1 MAKRRRHASAQPQ
14 SDAGWLGLGY
24 ALSLSLALASLAQEP
39 NSLSLA
45 DLKAMDLEQLLEVR
59 IVTVYAASRF
69 EQTIT
74 EAPSSITVVPSD
86 EIKRYGYRSLSDI
99 LASATGL
106 FVSYD
111 RNYAFLGTRGL
122 SLGDFNSRVL
132 LLVDG
137 HRVNNNLTDGAA
149 IGTDFILDVDL
160 IDHVEV
166 IRGPG
171 SALYGNNAFFGVI
184 NVVTRKGR
192 QVDGAEVSGEYASF
206 DTFKGRVTVG
216 KSFSDGVEFLLSGTL
231 YDSAGPE
238 QLFYKEFN
246 TPDQNNGIAQ
256 NMDAD
261 SYGSCFGSLRY
272 RDFTLQGGFISREKV
287 NPTAQYF
294 TTFNDPRLRTVD
306 DRGYADL
313 AFTHEFPDIVDVTA
327 RVYYDRSD
335 YTIGYPIG
343 APMATAFF
351 EEVQKGEWWGTEFQL
366 SKHLWEKHVI
376 AAGAEYRDDFRQEK
390 RVFDERATYTD
401 VHDNRRSYGVFV
413 QGDFAVRTNLHF
425 NGGLRYDQYGDF
437 DAAFN
442 PRLAAIYSPF
452 AQSTFKAIYGTAF
465 RAPNFLELSDPRFQD
480 VRPEEITSFELV
492 YEQGIGRHLRTSL
505 AGYYNRMDDLIV
517 FESGGFANVDAE
529 SRGIELALE
538 GTWASGVRGRASYAI
553 QHTENNS
560 STRGFADSPEHLL
573 KLNLSVP
580 LVKEK
585 LFGSLEYQYTSSRHT
600 VFTDASG
607 FTVPGVDATGF
618 GVLNFTLFSKNLIKN
633 LEASAS
639 VYNLLGESYADPST
653 RLHLQDQLPRDGR
666 SFRLKLSYRF

>member
-1 MAKRRRHASAQPQ
+1 
-14 SDAGWLGLGY
+14 
-24 ALSLSLALASLAQEP
+24 
-39 NSLSLA
+39 
-45 DLKAMDLEQLLEVR
+45 
-59 IVTVYAASRF
+59 
-69 EQTIT
+69 
-74 EAPSSITVVPSD
+74 
-86 EIKRYGYRSLSDI
+86 
-99 LASATGL
+99 
-106 FVSYD
+106 
-111 RNYAFLGTRGL
+111 
-122 SLGDFNSRVL
+122 
-132 LLVDG
+132 
-137 HRVNNNLTDGAA
+137 
-149 IGTDFILDVDL
+149 
-160 IDHVEV
+160 
-166 IRGPG
+166 
-171 SALYGNNAFFGVI
+171 
-184 NVVTRKGR
+184 
-192 QVDGAEVSGEYASF
+192 
-206 DTFKGRVTVG
+206 
-216 KSFSDGVEFLLSGTL
+216 
-231 YDSAGPE
+231 
-238 QLFYKEFN
+238 
-246 TPDQNNGIAQ
+246 
-256 NMDAD
+256 MDAD

-505 AGYYNRMDDLIV
+505 VGYDNQMDDLIV

-538 GTWASGVRGRASYAI
+538 GNWASGVRGRASYAI